1 MNEIIFRAMGSEIF
15 CAVDSERTSVRERL
29 ERAPAMFEAWEKTL
43 SRFRAD
49 SELSQLNERSGESVR
64 VSETLWRVLQSAQR
78 AETWSD
84 GLVTPL
90 ILNALEAA
98 GYARDFAE
106 MQTQQETRDFDAA
119 AFGDYARR
127 AHSLMRSVSPVSVR
141 ERFLREGDV
150 VNTMARWELNPTTY
164 SVCVERGAR
173 LDLGGVAKGW
183 AAEQTARYLGEIG
196 AALVDAGGDM
206 VMTAPPADGAWHIG
220 IENPFA
226 PDEDDAPILKI
237 ARGAVATSGRDFRKW
252 TRDGKPAHH
261 LIDPRSGLPAVT
273 DVLTAT
279 VIAPT
284 IFQAEVAAKVALLLG
299 SRDGCAWLEARDL
312 AARVILENGTS
323 LSTTG
328 MENFL

>member
-1 MNEIIFRAMGSEIF
+1 MGSEIF
-15 CAVDSERTSVRERL
+15 CAVDSERASVKERL
-29 ERAPAMFEAWEKTL
+29 ERVPAMFEAWEKSL

-49 SELSQLNERSGESVR
+49 SELSQLNSRSGENVR
-64 VSETLWRVLQSAQR
+64 VSETLWRVLQVAQR
-78 AETWSD
+78 AELWSD

-98 GYARDFAE
+98 GYARMFAE
-106 MQTQQETRDFDAA
+106 IQTYEGARVFDTCAPRIA
-119 AFGDYARR
+119 
-127 AHSLMRSVSPVSVR
+127 
-141 ERFLREGDV
+141 
-150 VNTMARWELNPTTY
+150 NTMARWEMNPTTH
-164 SVCVERGAR
+164 SVCVEGGAR

-183 AAEQTARYLGEIG
+183 AAEQTARYLGELG
-196 AALVDAGGDM
+196 ATLVDAGGDM
-206 VMTAPPADGAWHIG
+206 VMTAPPAEGAWHIG

-226 PDEDDAPILKI
+226 PDDDDVPTLQI

-299 SRDGCAWLEARDL
+299 SVNGLAWLEAREL
-312 AARVILENGTS
+312 AARLILEDGKILTS
-323 LSTTG
+323 AQ
-328 MENFL
+328 MENFLV

>member
-1 MNEIIFRAMGSEIF
+1 MGSEIF
-15 CAVDSERTSVRERL
+15 CAVDSERASVKERL
-29 ERAPAMFEAWEKTL
+29 ERVPAMFEAWEKTL
-43 SRFRAD
+43 SRFRAN
-49 SELSQLNERSGESVR
+49 SELSQLNARGGENVR
-64 VSETLWRVLQSAQR
+64 VSETLWRVLQVAQR
-78 AETWSD
+78 AELWSD

-98 GYARDFAE
+98 GYARTFSE
-106 MQTQQETRDFDAA
+106 IHITHR
-119 AFGDYARR
+119 
-127 AHSLMRSVSPVSVR
+127 VSSVSVR
-141 ERFLREGDV
+141 ERFLREEDNLREGGV
-150 VNTMARWELNPTTY
+150 VNPLPRWEMNPTTH

-183 AAEQTARYLGEIG
+183 AAEQTARYLGEMG

-206 VMTAPPADGAWHIG
+206 VMTAPPAEGAWHIG

-226 PDEDDAPILKI
+226 PDDDDVPTVQI

-299 SRDGCAWLEARDL
+299 SVNGLAWLEAREL
-312 AARVILENGTS
+312 AARLILEDGNILTS
-323 LSTTG
+323 AR
-328 MENFL
+328 MEDFLV

>member
-15 CAVDSERTSVRERL
+15 CAVDSERTRVKERL
-29 ERAPAMFEAWEKTL
+29 ERVPAMFEAWEKTL

-49 SELSQLNERSGESVR
+49 SELSQLNTRSGESVR
-64 VSETLWRVLQSAQR
+64 VSTTLWRVLQAAER
-78 AETWSD
+78 AERWSD

-98 GYARDFAE
+98 GYVRTFSEIQSRELARELDASTPRVPHTLPRWE
-106 MQTQQETRDFDAA
+106 MNQTT
-119 AFGDYARR
+119 
-127 AHSLMRSVSPVSVR
+127 HSVS
-141 ERFLREGDV
+141 
-150 VNTMARWELNPTTY
+150 
-164 SVCVERGAR
+164 VEHGAR
-173 LDLGGVAKGW
+173 LDLGGIAKGW
-183 AAEQTARYLGEIG
+183 AAEQTAHYLGELG

-206 VMTAPPADGAWHIG
+206 VMTAPPAEGAWYIG

-226 PDEDDAPILKI
+226 PDEEDVPTLQI

-252 TRDGKPAHH
+252 THEGKPAHH
-261 LIDPRSGLPAVT
+261 LIDPRTGLPAVT

-299 SRDGCAWLEARDL
+299 SENGLAWITAREL
-312 AARVILENGTS
+312 AARLILENGTI
-323 LSTTG
+323 LTNTR
-328 MENFL
+328 MENFLL

>member
-15 CAVDSERTSVRERL
+15 CAVDSETARVKERL
-29 ERAPAMFEAWEKTL
+29 ARAPAMFEAWEKTL

-78 AETWSD
+78 AESWSD

-106 MQTQQETRDFDAA
+106 MQTQHETRDFDAA
-119 AFGDYARR
+119 AFDDYARR
-127 AHSLMRSVSPVSVR
+127 AHSLMRSSSASVR

-150 VNTMARWELNPTTY
+150 VNTMARWKLNPTTH
-164 SVCVERGAR
+164 SVCVARGAR

-226 PDEDDAPILKI
+226 PDKEDVPILKI

-252 TRDGKPAHH
+252 TRAGKSAHH

-299 SRDGCAWLEARDL
+299 SVNGLAWLEARDL
-312 AARVILENGTS
+312 VARVILENGTS